1 MYLSKITLTLHSND
15 AELLFK
21 GGEKTKQFIPGF
33 FFAQKRLNA
42 IFAMSMKDNP
52 YAETALIEID
62 LRLEEVEQFIAKAIE
77 KSEAALEQAK
87 QDGMTVALLKKD
99 VPTNYD
105 IDYATEYSNLL
116 ARMMLRADLGFRY
129 LRSAHSSGYL
139 DTEIA
144 TEFIKGIR
152 RNVRMVFDRASTYAK
167 KIQPG
172 ITREDLLKKTDKGKS
187 MIEKL
192 GMPNEK
198 ILSGEM
204 TFKHKRI
211 TELGL

>member
-33 FFAQKRLNA
+33 FFAQKRLNS
-42 IFAMSMKDNP
+42 IFAMGMKDNP

-62 LRLEEVEQFIAKAIE
+62 LRLEEVEQFI
-77 KSEAALEQAK
+77 
-87 QDGMTVALLKKD
+87 ALLKKD

>member
-1 MYLSKITLTLHSND
+1 
-15 AELLFK
+15 
-21 GGEKTKQFIPGF
+21 
-33 FFAQKRLNA
+33 
-42 IFAMSMKDNP
+42 MS
-52 YAETALIEID
+52 
-62 LRLEEVEQFIAKAIE
+62 
-77 KSEAALEQAK
+77 
-87 QDGMTVALLKKD
+87 
-99 VPTNYD
+99 VP
-105 IDYATEYSNLL
+105 
-116 ARMMLRADLGFRY
+116 
-129 LRSAHSSGYL
+129 SGYL

>member
-42 IFAMSMKDNP
+42 IFAMGMKDNP

-77 KSEAALEQAK
+77 K
-87 QDGMTVALLKKD
+87 LLKKD